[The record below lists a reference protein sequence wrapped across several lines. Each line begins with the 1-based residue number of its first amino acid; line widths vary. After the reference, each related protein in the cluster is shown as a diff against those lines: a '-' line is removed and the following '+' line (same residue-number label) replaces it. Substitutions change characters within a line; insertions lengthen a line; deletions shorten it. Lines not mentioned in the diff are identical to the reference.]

1 MFTGA
6 LTLMVFLPLAGV
18 LLLVSGP
25 WKDKEVRYIA
35 GAFTLATFG
44 LALTAFFRFDLGAEG
59 LQFVEQYEWIPGLG
73 IKYFMGVDGLSMPM
87 VLLTALIFVVATIA
101 SWNISLRVKEYFIWI
116 MLLETGVMGIFTSQD
131 FIQFFLFWE
140 VEVAPMF
147 FLISIWGTGR
157 KEYSAMKFLIFT
169 LGGSAFMLVGILVLG
184 FSAGTFDMVELASM
198 DLHIAF
204 LSIEAVFFLI
214 FVAFAVKLPVW
225 PLHTWLPDAHTDA
238 PTAVSV
244 ILAGI
249 LLKMGGYGIIRI
261 SLSIFPE
268 VASDFAWFLVSFA
281 VVNILYGAVV
291 TIQQKD
297 MKRLIAFSSISHMGF
312 VLLGVGSLGE
322 IGVTGAA
329 LQMFTHGTITGLL
342 FLLVGLVY
350 DKTHTRYIPD
360 LKGLVHRMPILA
372 VVFAVAGLAAL
383 GIPSMSGFA
392 SELLVFLGTFP
403 EWRVATILGVIGI
416 VLTAGYILWM
426 IQRVFFGPSDKRFS
440 QVGDVIAIEMVP
452 LAPMV
457 GAIFL
462 VGIYPAIL
470 TDMLRG
476 GIVPIISRL
485 G

>member
-6 LTLMVFLPLAGV
+6 LTLIVFLPLAGV
-18 LLLVSGP
+18 LLLISGP

-87 VLLTALIFVVATIA
+87 VLLTALIFAVATIA
-101 SWNISLRVKEYFIWI
+101 SWSINLRVKEYFIWI
-116 MLLETGVMGIFTSQD
+116 MLLETGVMGVFTSQD

-157 KEYSAMKFLIFT
+157 KEYSAMKFLIYT

-198 DLHIAF
+198 ELHIAF

-249 LLKMGGYGIIRI
+249 LLKMGGYGFIRI

-268 VASDFAWFLVSFA
+268 VAGDFAWFLVSFA

-360 LKGLVHRMPILA
+360 LKGLVHRMPITA

-403 EWRVATILGVIGI
+403 EWRAATILGVIGI

-426 IQRVFFGPSDKRFS
+426 IQRVFFGPSDERFS
-440 QVGDVIAIEMVP
+440 QVGDVIAREMVP